1 MVNYAVFL
9 VGAYFNRYKE
19 VEVKPV
25 KNGNHAAYEEGKVEE
40 CNGEG

>member
-9 VGAYFNRYKE
+9 VGAYFNMYKE

-40 CNGEG
+40 CNGKG